1 MSKLNKDML
10 TVQEFSEKA
19 NITVTYA
26 RQLLREKKIN
36 GLKVGKEWRISKED
50 ANKYLGILTDVKMI
64 EKEIYI
70 KDLESKLKN
79 YEMQIAT
86 FRNIVGTLENI
97 VGM

>member
-1 MSKLNKDML
+1 MNSLQQEML

-26 RQLLREKKIN
+26 RQLLRERKIN
-36 GLKVGKEWRISKED
+36 GVKVGKSWRIYTEEV
-50 ANKYLGILTDVKMI
+50 NKYLGIVGDSKSMEMQL
-64 EKEIYI
+64 YI
-70 KDLESKLKN
+70 KELEAKVKN
-79 YEMQIAT
+79 CEMQIAT